1 MVYKGG
7 GAVSGC
13 VGRAYGDE
21 FMELVFA
28 TNPEYRRR
36 NLALTAASNI
46 SFYLDD
52 RQINPYIDVRNQHSV
67 ELASRVGF
75 EFIKEYQVFQ
85 IYNSDNEI

>member
-1 MVYKGG
+1 MGRVYN
-7 GAVSGC
+7 
-13 VGRAYGDE
+13 DD

-36 NLALTAASNI
+36 NLALTAASNV
-46 SFYLDD
+46 SFKLEDNK
-52 RQINPYIDVRNQHSV
+52 INPYEEVRNQHSV

-85 IYNSDNEI
+85 IYNSDDEI